1 MILRKVGSSQ
11 LLSMLG
17 VQMMELLGIEATG
30 ICDMQGTARGRQQGT
45 VFKAVHSNRMLLGR
59 EFKKRGE

>member
-1 MILRKVGSSQ
+1 
-11 LLSMLG
+11 MLG

-45 VFKAVHSNRMLLGR
+45 VFKVVYANRMLLR
-59 EFKKRGE
+59 RDCEKGEGLPRRVAAANR